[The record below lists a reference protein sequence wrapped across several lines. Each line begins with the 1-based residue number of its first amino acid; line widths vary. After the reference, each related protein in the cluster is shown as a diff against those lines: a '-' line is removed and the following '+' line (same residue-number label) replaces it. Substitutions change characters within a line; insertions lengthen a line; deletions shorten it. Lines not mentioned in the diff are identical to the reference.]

1 MNKYE
6 VAVVFSPILDEDAL
20 KAEFDKVQA
29 LIQRFEGTIEK
40 VDSWGKRRLAYE
52 IKKVTEGYYYFITVE
67 AGAGF
72 PRELEER
79 LRISESILRYLILR
93 LDK

>member
-6 VAVVFSPILDEDAL
+6 LTLVLKPTFEDAAL
-20 KAEFDKVQA
+20 QEEFDKVQA

-40 VDSWGKRRLAYE
+40 VDNWGKRRLAYE
-52 IKKVTEGYYYFITVE
+52 IQKVNEGYYYFITIT
-67 AGAGF
+67 AAPTF
-72 PRELEER
+72 PKQVEER
-79 LRISESILRYLILR
+79 LRISESVLRYLIVR